1 MSVQLQKHY
10 FNVDE
15 YYRMA
20 ESGILSEGD
29 RVELIEGE
37 VIEMSPIGKR
47 HAACVKR
54 LNRLLNRE
62 VGELAIVGVQDPISI
77 DDFSEP
83 QPDLVLLKPRADFYS
98 NSHPTPADVLVI
110 IEVADTS
117 VEYERNV
124 KFPIYTRSGIPEA
137 WLVVLPKDILEVHSE
152 PKNGKYQKV
161 QRLKPGKRLISTTI
175 PGLKLDVDGILGLIN
190 AKATN

>member
-1 MSVQLQKHY
+1 MSVQFQKHY

-54 LNRLLNRE
+54 LNRLLNRQ

-83 QPDLVLLKPRADFYS
+83 QPDLVLLKPRTDFYS
-98 NSHPTPADVLVI
+98 NLHPAPADVLAI

-117 VEYERNV
+117 VVYDRDV
-124 KFPIYTRSGIPEA
+124 KLPIYARVGIPEA
-137 WLVVLPKDILEVHSE
+137 WLVVLPKDSIEVYSE

-161 QRLKPGKRLISTTI
+161 QRLKRGKMIASATI
-175 PGLKLDVDGILGLIN
+175 PALKLNVDDILG
-190 AKATN
+190 